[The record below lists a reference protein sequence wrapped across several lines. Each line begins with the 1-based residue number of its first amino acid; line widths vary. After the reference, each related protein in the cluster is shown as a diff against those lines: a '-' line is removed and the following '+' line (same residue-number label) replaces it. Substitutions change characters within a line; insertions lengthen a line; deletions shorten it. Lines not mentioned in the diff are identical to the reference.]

1 MKKIQTLQEM
11 SSINSP
17 ALRKHLQ
24 NHMHSMFDEYG
35 IDSMDSIGYYVILES
50 DEYAQFPMS
59 SSEFVE
65 VLKIG
70 EENYLHGV
78 NVLSEDC
85 AEDYYLPIEVVPC

>member
-1 MKKIQTLQEM
+1 MKKIQTMPEM
-11 SSINSP
+11 SRINSP
-17 ALRKHLQ
+17 ALRTYLQ
-24 NHMHSMFDEYG
+24 NHMQSMFDEYG

-50 DEYAQFPMS
+50 DEYSQFPMS

-65 VLKIG
+65 VLSIG

-85 AEDYYLPIEVVPC
+85 AEDYYLLIEVVQC

>member
-1 MKKIQTLQEM
+1 MKKIQTIQEM
-11 SSINSP
+11 SDISSSV
-17 ALRKHLQ
+17 LRTYLE
-24 NHMHSMFDEYG
+24 NHMQSMLDEYG
-35 IDSMDSIGYYVILES
+35 IDSMGSIGYYVILES

-65 VLKIG
+65 VLTIG

>member
-1 MKKIQTLQEM
+1 MNVSNEDM
-11 SSINSP
+11 SRINSP
-17 ALRKHLQ
+17 ALRTYLQ
-24 NHMHSMFDEYG
+24 NHMQSMFDEYG

-50 DEYAQFPMS
+50 DEYSQFPMS

-65 VLKIG
+65 VLSIG

-85 AEDYYLPIEVVPC
+85 AEDYYLLIEVVQC